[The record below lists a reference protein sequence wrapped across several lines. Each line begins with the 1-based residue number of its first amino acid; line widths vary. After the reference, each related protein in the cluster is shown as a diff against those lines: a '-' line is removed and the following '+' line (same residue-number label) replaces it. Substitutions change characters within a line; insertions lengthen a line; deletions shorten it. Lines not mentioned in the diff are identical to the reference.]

1 MPKKQL
7 TDAEKVVILSEAL
20 KKADRKIEE
29 LLAYF
34 EIGSI
39 ARGAG
44 KVKCSEAEQS
54 TAMRVRKILRAALKR
69 VEDKTKKAGQGPAL
83 GKSAAPRADKDR
95 FSTSKEVKP

>member
-7 TDAEKVVILSEAL
+7 TDAEKVVILTEAL
-20 KKADRKIEE
+20 RKADRKIEE

-34 EIGSI
+34 EIGTV

-44 KVKCSEAEQS
+44 KIKCSEAEQS

-69 VEDKTKKAGQGPAL
+69 VENKTNKTNTG
-83 GKSAAPRADKDR
+83 R
-95 FSTSKEVKP
+95 EVKP